1 MHKRRFS
8 PCLAALDPRISLSGT
23 GTTATVTSIAP
34 LTAAQASPTDN
45 VINWYMPGLPPV
57 DKYDPCVTPI
67 PWNMMPT
74 I

>member
-23 GTTATVTSIAP
+23 ATVISIAP

-45 VINWYMPGLPPV
+45 VIDWYMPGLPPV

-67 PWNMMPT
+67 PWSMMPT